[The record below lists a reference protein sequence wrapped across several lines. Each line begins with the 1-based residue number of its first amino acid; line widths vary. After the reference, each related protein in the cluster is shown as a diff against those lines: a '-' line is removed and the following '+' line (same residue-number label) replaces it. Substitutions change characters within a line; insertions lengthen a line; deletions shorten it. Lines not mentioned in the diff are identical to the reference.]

1 MELFEPFANNENKL
15 TRTNMPREV
24 FGELIHYEDLH
35 REFHALN
42 YSKTCTTPENCT
54 YIITGTDIPE
64 NETRARQAILTISY
78 NQGKTESRFEYAPEE
93 KQQRL
98 AA

>member
-1 MELFEPFANNENKL
+1 MELFEPFAHNENKL

-24 FGELIHYEDLH
+24 FGELIHHEDLH

-42 YSKTCTTPENCT
+42 YSKTCATPENCT
-54 YIITGTDIPE
+54 YVITGTDILE
-64 NETRARQAILTISY
+64 NETRARKAVLTISY
-78 NQGKTESRFEYAPEE
+78 HKGKTESRFEYVPEE
-93 KQQRL
+93 DEQRL